1 MQAIMGSPVYACGL
15 AEILREWNELEQ
27 AEHLLD
33 QGMELIEA
41 GLTAEGEVVA
51 LGYITRARLLIA
63 RFEYDQALA
72 VLDTFTRLARQYAL
86 TSYLITRSE
95 AWRAH
100 IQLVQ
105 GNLKAALSWAEQC
118 NLTVSDDTLSYT
130 RERAY
135 LTLARV
141 LIVQGRDQLSPSLL
155 HDAFSLL
162 GRLLQNAEARA
173 CGSSVL
179 EILLLQSLCLTAL
192 GDRNAVFP
200 VFSRAL
206 SLAEPEGYVRLFA
219 DEGAPMRN
227 LLREARSRR
236 IAPHVVA
243 RLLAAFGA
251 PAEER
256 LAGSSSS
263 VGELIEPLTKRE
275 REVLHWLSEGA
286 SNREIASR
294 LVVSTGTVKKYV
306 YAICGKLGVQS
317 RTQALARA
325 RALHLL

>member
-1 MQAIMGSPVYACGL
+1 
-15 AEILREWNELEQ
+15 
-27 AEHLLD
+27 
-33 QGMELIEA
+33 MELIEA

-51 LGYITRARLLIA
+51 LGYITRARLLMV
-63 RFEYDQALA
+63 RFEYDRALA
-72 VLDTFTRLARQYAL
+72 VLETFTRLAREHAL
-86 TSYLITRSE
+86 ASHLMTRGD

-100 IQLVQ
+100 IYLAQ
-105 GNLKAALSWAEQC
+105 GNLKAARSWTEQC
-118 NLTVSDDTLSYT
+118 HLTVSDDNLGYT

-135 LTLARV
+135 LTLARL

-162 GRLLQNAEARA
+162 GRLLQQAEASAR
-173 CGSSVL
+173 GSSVL

-192 GDRNAVFP
+192 GDRNAAIL

-206 SLAEPEGYVRLFA
+206 SLAEPEGYVRLFV

-236 IAPHVVA
+236 IAPHAVA
-243 RLLAAFGA
+243 RLLAAFGK
-251 PAEER
+251 PAQGSNVGS
-256 LAGSSSS
+256 LSSAGA
-263 VGELIEPLTKRE
+263 LIEPLTRRE

-294 LVVSTGTVKKYV
+294 LVVSPGTVKKYV
-306 YAICGKLGVQS
+306 YTICGKLGVQS

-325 RALHLL
+325 RTLHLL